1 MQFLKGTISKN
12 KSHISI
18 YPPIISKERDVDFLS
33 YQIIS
38 TRDILVMFIAINT
51 NDQVTREERERQRE
65 REKEK
70 TLSSKDNTDRR
81 ANR

>member
-1 MQFLKGTISKN
+1 MQFLEGTISEN
-12 KSHISI
+12 KSYISI
-18 YPPIISKERDVDFLS
+18 YPPIISKERDVDFFV
-33 YQIIS
+33 IS
-38 TRDILVMFIAINT
+38 NYIDLRHFSDVHCDKYERLDDTR
-51 NDQVTREERERQRE
+51 